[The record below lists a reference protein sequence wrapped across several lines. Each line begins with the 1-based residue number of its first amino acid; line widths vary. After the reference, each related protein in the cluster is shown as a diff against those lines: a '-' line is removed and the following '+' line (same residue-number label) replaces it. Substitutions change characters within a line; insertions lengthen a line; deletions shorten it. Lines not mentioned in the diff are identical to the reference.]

1 MKHTIL
7 NTQHN
12 STQYTHHTMN
22 TTIQQTPC
30 FVNPILN
37 TPYKKA
43 TQKQHNTKTHTL
55 KKITIQKNTN
65 HNKTHTTTHTNQ
77 TQHKKTQHNKNTYCH
92 KNIIQQQT
100 QGFLNKQKTTYM
112 FQRINTNSFNK
123 TQY

>member
-43 TQKQHNTKTHTL
+43 TQKQHNTKT
-55 KKITIQKNTN
+55 
-65 HNKTHTTTHTNQ
+65 
-77 TQHKKTQHNKNTYCH
+77 QHKTQHTHNSQYKAKKHNINKPTIKQPTHNVLTKNIRNKN
-92 KNIIQQQT
+92 
-100 QGFLNKQKTTYM
+100 KTT
-112 FQRINTNSFNK
+112 
-123 TQY
+123 